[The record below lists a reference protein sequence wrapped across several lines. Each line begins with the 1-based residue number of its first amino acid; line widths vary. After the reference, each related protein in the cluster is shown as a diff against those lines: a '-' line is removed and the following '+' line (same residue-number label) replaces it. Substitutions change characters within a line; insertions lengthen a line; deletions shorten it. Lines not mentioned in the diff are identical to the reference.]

1 MNNSE
6 KYVISE
12 GVFDWLMK
20 TLIGKDN
27 ATKVKYYAAIK
38 SDRKLYK
45 LSKELEQTASQ
56 MQKTMQKSHNSD
68 SGFDINVL
76 KRLQRGL

>member
-1 MNNSE
+1 MKNSE
-6 KYVISE
+6 KYVIKE

-27 ATKVKYYAAIK
+27 AAKLKYYAAIK
-38 SDRKLYK
+38 TDRKLYK
-45 LSKELEQTASQ
+45 LSKELEQAGVQ
-56 MQKTMQKSHNSD
+56 MQKSMKSSHGSD
-68 SGFDINVL
+68 SGFDVDAL

>member
-6 KYVISE
+6 KYMISE

-27 ATKVKYYAAIK
+27 AAKIRYYTAIK
-38 SDRKLYK
+38 TDRKLYK
-45 LSKELEQTASQ
+45 LSKELEQAAAQ
-56 MQKTMQKSHNSD
+56 MQKTMQNSHNSD
-68 SGFDINVL
+68 SDFDMDML